1 MGGGMPIS
9 GVVSGPDIMGCL
21 VKNPALGHITTFGGH
36 PVCCAAAYASLKV
49 LLEEDII
56 PTVQEKEN
64 YIRTRLYD
72 HPIIKEVRS
81 AGLMMAVETTN
92 RKYLKHVVAKSL
104 DLGVVVDWF
113 LFNNRSFRVA
123 PPLVITLE
131 ELEGACDILI
141 EAFDY
146 AKLQYKR

>member
-1 MGGGMPIS
+1 MPIA
-9 GVVSGPDIMGCL
+9 GVVSSREIMGCL
-21 VKNPALGHITTFGGH
+21 TKNPALGHISTFGGH

-56 PTVQEKEN
+56 QSVREKET
-64 YIRTRLYD
+64 YIKRRLSS

-92 RKYLKHVVAKSL
+92 RKYLKHVVAKAL
-104 DLGVVVDWF
+104 NLGVVIDWF

-123 PPLVITLE
+123 PPLIISME
-131 ELEGACDILI
+131 ELEGACAILLQ
-141 EAFDY
+141 AFDY
-146 AKLQYKR
+146 AHEQYKK